1 MKSYVDMKTPV
12 VNEVHL
18 ALHGRLW
25 HLLNPQLHEV
35 MSSLYLNMI
44 CLHVDAPYLLC
55 ATLAYTCRKIFCFCS
70 FTCSYRY
77 RIRSKHLWCRRESRM
92 ILVLEI
98 LQQCCLDRTIELRRK
113 LVRTFRG
120 GSRYCQSSTENT
132 RLRYLQKTQ
141 SDFTCSAKR
150 QAKQICCPIRIV
162 GTVAH
167 AMVGGQEN
175 LNKIRSPSSH
185 NRNMLSHSQ
194 NIC

>member
-55 ATLAYTCRKIFCFCS
+55 ATLDYTCRKIFCFCS
-70 FTCSYRY
+70 YTCSYRY
-77 RIRSKHLWCRRESRM
+77 RIRSKNLWCRRESRM

-98 LQQCCLDRTIELRRK
+98 YPAMLSWSYHWIEKKARAHFPWWKSVLPIVNRKHTITLPPEDTKWFHVQC
-113 LVRTFRG
+113 
-120 GSRYCQSSTENT
+120 
-132 RLRYLQKTQ
+132 KT
-141 SDFTCSAKR
+141 SGKT
-150 QAKQICCPIRIV
+150 
-162 GTVAH
+162 
-167 AMVGGQEN
+167 N
-175 LNKIRSPSSH
+175 L
-185 NRNMLSHSQ
+185 LSHSNRRHCSTCNGGRTGKSEQ
-194 NIC
+194 NQKSLQP